1 MVSVFQ
7 HYRAAPSCPVS
18 DRRDRGVPPFFS
30 ADSQLRDIIIEG
42 GGASYHRR
50 VKRVCD
56 SYSLRPGCVLCGTGE
71 MSIKLYAAVTI
82 FFAAA

>member
-30 ADSQLRDIIIEG
+30 AASQLSDIIIEG
-42 GGASYHRR
+42 GGASYHAELNGFAILTLSAP
-50 VKRVCD
+50 VV
-56 SYSLRPGCVLCGTGE
+56 YFAVPGRCR
-71 MSIKLYAAVTI
+71 
-82 FFAAA
+82 